1 MYFTPALLITRDGTS
16 TVYPGADGHF
26 LVTRYLKTL
35 PVFPD
40 LLELKIPNPGVAD
53 DIVIKLLF
61 KSSDA
66 FQISSIISAINFASQ
81 KCMYCKRIATQR
93 VVRSNFILV

>member
-40 LLELKIPNPGVAD
+40 LLELKIPNQVTAKTLESTDYGQDLHRVD
-53 DIVIKLLF
+53 SVDELF
-61 KSSDA
+61 RELDS
-66 FQISSIISAINFASQ
+66 
-81 KCMYCKRIATQR
+81 
-93 VVRSNFILV
+93 